1 MLLKRPSDAV
11 KNCHY
16 PKPIL
21 LDTGDMHK
29 PWNWSPKILE
39 IQLVQIGSVLICAVP
54 FEITTM
60 ASRRLRKS
68 LKLGLKFFKRLKL
81 MKAKILTLVQENFF
95 TVNQYKLLSTLVM
108 SVKNEAPTGCG

>member
-1 MLLKRPSDAV
+1 MLLKRPSDEV

-29 PWNWSPKILE
+29 PWDWSPKILE
-39 IQLVQIGSVLICAVP
+39 IQLVQIGSVFICAVP

-60 ASRRLRKS
+60 ASRRLRES
-68 LKLGLKFFKRLKL
+68 LKLGLIF
-81 MKAKILTLVQENFF
+81 
-95 TVNQYKLLSTLVM
+95 
-108 SVKNEAPTGCG
+108 